1 MVGTKQTITLGAVCV
16 ASNRKKNRKK
26 KRKNQKDVE
35 MKTEY
40 IEKIKNAFNDLPE
53 HWLLSFVLNSEDYL
67 EKNIAILSEVLKQED
82 AVGVYVTL
90 NRPYSVLT
98 KILEKNN
105 INTDKLFFIDC
116 ITKKSGTENEE
127 KKCIFLENPQNLTNI
142 TIAIEE
148 VMSTIQSKNKS
159 LFVDPLSTLLI
170 YNRGETISKFLHFLT
185 GKIRVLNLNG
195 VLLSTEKEL
204 DSEFAD
210 QLEQFVDKTVDLS
223 K

>member
-1 MVGTKQTITLGAVCV
+1 
-16 ASNRKKNRKK
+16 
-26 KRKNQKDVE
+26 
-35 MKTEY
+35 MKTEH

-53 HWLLSFVLNSEDYL
+53 HWLLLFVMNTEDYL
-67 EKNIAILSEVLKQED
+67 EKNIAILNEVLKPED

-90 NRPYSVLT
+90 SRPYSVLI

-116 ITKKSGTENEE
+116 ITKTIGTENEE
-127 KKCIFLENPQNLTNI
+127 KKCLFLENPQNLTNI

-148 VMSTIQSKNKS
+148 IISTIPSKNKS

-170 YNRGETISKFLHFLT
+170 YNQAETVSKFLHFLT
-185 GKIRVLNLNG
+185 GKIRILNLNG
-195 VLLSTEKEL
+195 VLLSTEKEH

-210 QLEQFVDKTVDLS
+210 QMEQFVDKTVDLT

>member
-1 MVGTKQTITLGAVCV
+1 
-16 ASNRKKNRKK
+16 
-26 KRKNQKDVE
+26 
-35 MKTEY
+35 MKTGQL
-40 IEKIKNAFNDLPE
+40 EKIKNAFNDLPE
-53 HWLLSFVLNSEDYL
+53 HWLLSFVLDTEEYL
-67 EKNIAILSEVLKQED
+67 EINMAILNEVLKQED
-82 AVGVYVTL
+82 VVGVYVTL

-105 INTDKLFFIDC
+105 INTDKLYFIDC
-116 ITKKSGTENEE
+116 VTKTLGTENEE

-148 VMSTIQSKNKS
+148 IMSTVPSKNKS

-185 GKIRVLNLNG
+185 GKIRVLNING

-204 DSEFAD
+204 DPEFAD

>member
-1 MVGTKQTITLGAVCV
+1 
-16 ASNRKKNRKK
+16 
-26 KRKNQKDVE
+26 
-35 MKTEY
+35 MKTEH

-53 HWLLSFVLNSEDYL
+53 HWLLSFVINDEEYL
-67 EKNIAILSEVLKQED
+67 EKNMVILNEVLKQEN
-82 AVGVYVTL
+82 AVCVYVTL
-90 NRPYSVLT
+90 NRPYSVLI

-105 INTDKLFFIDC
+105 IKTDKLFFIDC
-116 ITKKSGTENEE
+116 ITKTLGTENEE
-127 KKCIFLENPQNLTNI
+127 KKCLFLENPQNLTNI

-148 VMSTIQSKNKS
+148 IISTIPSKDKS
-159 LFVDPLSTLLI
+159 LFVDPLSALLI
-170 YNRGETISKFLHFLT
+170 YNRTETISKFLHFLT

-210 QLEQFVDKTVDLS
+210 QMEQFVDKTVDLS

>member
-1 MVGTKQTITLGAVCV
+1 MVGTKQTIALDAVCV
-16 ASNRKKNRKK
+16 ASNGKKSRPKKNL
-26 KRKNQKDVE
+26 KDVD
-35 MKTEY
+35 MKTQY

-67 EKNIAILSEVLKQED
+67 EKNMAILSEVLKQED
-82 AVGVYVTL
+82 TVGVYVTL
-90 NRPYSVLT
+90 NRPYSMLT

-116 ITKKSGTENEE
+116 ITKKSGTENEG

-195 VLLSTEKEL
+195 ILLSTEKEL

>member
-1 MVGTKQTITLGAVCV
+1 M
-16 ASNRKKNRKK
+16 R
-26 KRKNQKDVE
+26 
-35 MKTEY
+35 TEH

-53 HWLLSFVLNSEDYL
+53 HWLLSFVLDTEEYL
-67 EKNIAILSEVLKQED
+67 EKNMAILNEVLKQED

-105 INTDKLFFIDC
+105 ISTDKLYFIDC
-116 ITKKSGTENEE
+116 ITKTLGTENEE

-148 VMSTIQSKNKS
+148 IMSTIPSNNKS

-195 VLLSTEKEL
+195 VLFSSKKEL
-204 DSEFAD
+204 DPEFAD